1 MFRYIISMNLTTKMK
16 FENIELDYTLLE
28 LSSSS
33 MLIDLTDTFSSD
45 LEFRL
50 LTKTI
55 IMSNSEEFV
64 ELADNLFNELK

>member
-1 MFRYIISMNLTTKMK
+1 MNLTKKMK

>member
-1 MFRYIISMNLTTKMK
+1 MNLTTKMK